1 MVFAGRGSQELGCRI
16 AEKLGV
22 SLGGVELKTFSNGEV
37 YCRYLESIRG
47 ADVFIVQSTHAP
59 VNRNLMEL
67 LLMIDAAKGASAH
80 RIIAVTPWYGYSR
93 QDKKSLPREPISARL
108 VARMLETAG
117 ADRVLT
123 MHLHAGQ
130 VQGFFQ
136 IPVDHLIARPML
148 TQYFI
153 DKVSDDEWVA
163 VSPDA
168 GRAKL
173 AEKFAGELGVR
184 PAFLTKDRP
193 EHNIAEAGYVIG
205 DVEGKAAILVDDMI
219 DTAGTLVEAA
229 RVLRESGATRVFA
242 AATHGVFSGPAF
254 ERLRGLGDRG
264 DRRHRHD
271 PAAAARAGQDQDAER
286 GRHPRPLDP
295 LDLHRR
301 LRVGAV
307 RRREPA
313 VLGPRSRARRRDGRL
328 DDPPVPSAE
337 RGPVQLTGLRDVT
350 APRRARAAIW
360 STADAGIGPAPAVRA
375 AAIDGR
381 SPTDLLDGGTCPA
394 RCAGQRRRSARRS
407 VGGPRLP
414 IA

>member
-1 MVFAGRGSQELGCRI
+1 MSGGAPIELLEAEPQIGPAEVTHTSVPSPYDKRLMVFAGRGSQELGAKI
-16 AEKLGV
+16 AGKLGI
-22 SLGGVELKTFSNGEV
+22 SLGRVELKTFSNGEV

-59 VNRNLMEL
+59 ANRNLMEL

-148 TQYFI
+148 TQYFL
-153 DKVSDDEWVA
+153 DKLVPEEYVA

-173 AEKFAGELGVR
+173 AEKVAGELGVK
-184 PAFLTKDRP
+184 PAFITKSRP
-193 EHNIAEAGYVIG
+193 EHNVAEAGYVVG
-205 DVEGKAAILVDDMI
+205 DVKGKAAILVDDMI

-229 RVLRESGATRVFA
+229 RVLRDAGAARVFA
-242 AATHGVFSGPAF
+242 TATHGLFSEPAF
-254 ERLRGLGDRG
+254 ERLAGPEIEEIVVTDTVPLVPGGLDKVRVLSVA
-264 DRRHRHD
+264 DIL
-271 PAAAARAGQDQDAER
+271 ARSIRSIFTDGSVSELFAGEN
-286 GRHPRPLDP
+286 
-295 LDLHRR
+295 
-301 LRVGAV
+301 
-307 RRREPA
+307 
-313 VLGPRSRARRRDGRL
+313 
-328 DDPPVPSAE
+328 
-337 RGPVQLTGLRDVT
+337 QLF
-350 APRRARAAIW
+350 
-360 STADAGIGPAPAVRA
+360 
-375 AAIDGR
+375 
-381 SPTDLLDGGTCPA
+381 
-394 RCAGQRRRSARRS
+394 
-407 VGGPRLP
+407 
-414 IA
+414 

>member
-1 MVFAGRGSQELGCRI
+1 M
-16 AEKLGV
+16 
-22 SLGGVELKTFSNGEV
+22 
-37 YCRYLESIRG
+37 
-47 ADVFIVQSTHAP
+47 FIVQSTHAP

-93 QDKKSLPREPISARL
+93 QDKKSAPREPISARL

-148 TQYFI
+148 TQYFL
-153 DKVSDDEWVA
+153 DKIVEDEYVA

-184 PAFLTKDRP
+184 PAFLTKNRP
-193 EHNIAEAGYVIG
+193 EHNVAEAGYVVG
-205 DVEGKAAILVDDMI
+205 DVAGKAAILVDDMI
-219 DTAGTLVEAA
+219 DTAGTLIEAA
-229 RVLRESGATRVFA
+229 RVVREAGATRVFA

-254 ERLRGLGDRG
+254 ERLAAPRS
-264 DRRHRHD
+264 RRSSSPTRSRL
-271 PAAAARAGQDQDAER
+271 PPERARQDQDAER
-286 GRHPRPLDP
+286 RRHPRALDP

-301 LRVGAV
+301 LGLGAV
-307 RRREPA
+307 RRRQPA
-313 VLGPRSRARRRDGRL
+313 LLARRWQGTRPRAGVPAPRS
-328 DDPPVPSAE
+328 SW
-337 RGPVQLTGLRDVT
+337 
-350 APRRARAAIW
+350 W
-360 STADAGIGPAPAVRA
+360 S
-375 AAIDGR
+375 
-381 SPTDLLDGGTCPA
+381 
-394 RCAGQRRRSARRS
+394 RRRSCCDAGSGRPRRLVCVAAFS
-407 VGGPRLP
+407 VRAV
-414 IA
+414 ISV